1 MSEQIDLTPYLGTE
15 SPPIE
20 FPGGLVG
27 FPEWTRFSVL
37 AHPQGD
43 PLRLLQSLDNR
54 LVSFILAD
62 PALILAGYRI
72 GISEADARAIGYD
85 SALTVREP
93 WPSSMRVFCIL
104 SVQEDPFS
112 VTANLLGPLVLNLE
126 TGLGRQLV
134 LSDSGYDSHHPI
146 TSHVSGRPGAG
157 QAADNGSQANGGR
170 TC

>member
-1 MSEQIDLTPYLGTE
+1 MSEQIDLTPHLGSE

-54 LVSFILAD
+54 LVSFVVVD
-62 PALILAGYRI
+62 PAHILAGYRI
-72 GISEADARAIGYD
+72 GISEADARAIGCGG
-85 SALTVREP
+85 ALTLREP
-93 WPSSMRVFCIL
+93 WPSHMCVYCIL
-104 SVQEDPFS
+104 TVQEEPFS

-126 TGLGRQLV
+126 SGLGRQLV
-134 LSDSGYDSHHPI
+134 LSDSGYDSHYLVTGHA
-146 TSHVSGRPGAG
+146 SGRSDAG
-157 QAADNGSQANGGR
+157 HAAGNGSQANGGR